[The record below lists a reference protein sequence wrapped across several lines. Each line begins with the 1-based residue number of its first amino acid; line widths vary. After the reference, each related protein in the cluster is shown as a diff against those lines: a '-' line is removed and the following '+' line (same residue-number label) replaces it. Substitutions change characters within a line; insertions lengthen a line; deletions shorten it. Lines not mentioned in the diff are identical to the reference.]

1 MYDGL
6 EFRHLASFVAV
17 AEECSFSK
25 AAERLNISQ
34 PSLSAQIKQVENGLR
49 ANLFIRSQ
57 TGASLTRSG
66 AQFLVFA
73 RQMLH
78 MRDDAVRATSSAQT
92 GTEWPLRFGYSPFSD
107 HKLVDE
113 ALTGYRELVPGG
125 LIQSSSECSAELS
138 TMVADGRLDAAIVSL
153 PVIEKGLFVHQL
165 CQERML
171 VCLRRDDP
179 LASGDTLPQDVI
191 TDRLSILFARVH
203 QPLFYDALMRKFAR
217 AGMELNPLEFV
228 SAPAEMQFLVK
239 CGRGFGLIRESAK
252 LDPELTTRSITG
264 ISLTVTT
271 GFVCHRAQIRPVLP
285 MLAYRLEKQCAAALK
300 IDGRK
305 RPNGRVTGDN
315 LNAIKKP
322 GQLRFG
328 S

>member
-17 AEECSFSK
+17 ADECSFSK

-34 PSLSAQIKQVENGLR
+34 PSLSSQIKQVENGLR

-57 TGASLTRSG
+57 TGASLTRPG

-78 MRDDAVRATSSAQT
+78 MRDDAVRATSSDQT
-92 GTEWPLRFGYSPFSD
+92 GTEWPLRFGYTPFAD

-125 LIQSSSECSAELS
+125 LIQSSSECSAELA
-138 TMVADGRLDAAIVSL
+138 TMVADGRLDAAIVNF
-153 PVIEKGLFVHQL
+153 PVTEKDLFAHAI
-165 CQERML
+165 CQEKMS
-171 VCLRRDDP
+171 VCLRADDP
-179 LASGDTLPQDVI
+179 LASGDTLPKEAI
-191 TDRLSILFARVH
+191 AGRLNILFARVH
-203 QPLFYDALMRKFAR
+203 QPLLYDALMQKFAR
-217 AGMELNPLEFV
+217 AGIELNPSEFV
-228 SAPAEMQFLVK
+228 SAPSEMQFLVK
-239 CGRGFGLIRESAK
+239 SGRGFGLVREGAK
-252 LDPELTTRSITG
+252 LDPALTMRSIAG
-264 ISLTVTT
+264 INLAVTT
-271 GFVCHRAQIRPVLP
+271 GFICRPAQIRPVLP
-285 MLAYRLEKQCAAALK
+285 MLAYRLEKQCTAALK

-315 LNAIKKP
+315 LDAIRKSSR
-322 GQLRFG
+322 LR
-328 S
+328 SSA

>member
-6 EFRHLASFVAV
+6 EFRHLASFVSV

-78 MRDDAVRATSSAQT
+78 MRDDAVRATSSDQT
-92 GTEWPLRFGYSPFSD
+92 GTEWPLRFGYSPFAD

-113 ALTGYRELVPGG
+113 ALSGYQELVPGG
-125 LIQSSSECSAELS
+125 LIQSSSECSAELA

-153 PVIEKGLFVHQL
+153 PVTEKDLFVHSI

-171 VCLRRDDP
+171 VCLRADDP
-179 LASGDTLPQDVI
+179 LASGDTLPRDAI
-191 TDRLSILFARVH
+191 AGRLTILFARVH
-203 QPLFYDALMRKFAR
+203 QPLFYDALIRKFAK
-217 AGMELNPLEFV
+217 AGVKLNPSEFV

-239 CGRGFGLIRESAK
+239 SGRGFGLIRESAK
-252 LDPELTTRSITG
+252 LDPELTTRSIAG
-264 ISLTVTT
+264 ISLAVTT
-271 GFVCHRAQIRPVLP
+271 GFICHPAQIRPVLP

-305 RPNGRVTGDN
+305 RPNGRVTSDN
-315 LNAIKKP
+315 PDAIRESR
-322 GQLRFG
+322 QLR
-328 S
+328 SSA